1 MSLWQIDSIAFYC
14 KFLSIGYSANIHDGQ
29 VKPGPGGSIHASFSP
44 SSIFS
49 TSSSSSS
56 STPSSGCASNCS
68 TPSYGCAS
76 ACSTPSSGCTSLISA
91 EQQLLLVYPDEVGV
105 KPFYAP
111 CIMVQHVPDSAV
123 HVGQTP
129 GHGVVPQ
136 TGVHPNGVSKNALR
150 CKEYRKRRLG
160 FK

>member
-1 MSLWQIDSIAFYC
+1 MLFYC

-56 STPSSGCASNCS
+56 STPSSDC
-68 TPSYGCAS
+68 TS
-76 ACSTPSSGCTSLISA
+76 ACSTPSSGCSSLMSP

-129 GHGVVPQ
+129 VHGVVPQ
-136 TGVHPNGVSKNALR
+136 TEVHPNGVSKNALR